1 MKLIELLKKAQIPY
15 SDSLIDS
22 LKNLSVSDVTHKSEE
37 VREGSLF
44 IAVEGSRFDGHQ
56 MLKEVAQKGAIAAL
70 VEKKVSAPIPKIHV
84 AATKEA
90 LIRVSQQFYG
100 DPTSQLV
107 VIGVTGT
114 NGKTTFTF
122 LMESILKA
130 AGFRPGVIGTINCR
144 FGEETWSSGLTTPDA
159 MTLQKLCARMRDKG
173 ATHLVMEVSSHS
185 LDQGRVAG
193 CHFDQAVFTNLTQ
206 DHLDYHGDMEGYFTA
221 KSRFFNHY
229 LPASAKLKKMAV
241 VNREDPFG
249 QRLCG
254 QISAPYCT
262 YGWGEGADFYAENII
277 LGLDGTS
284 FYLHTPLGGVKMKTP
299 LIGRHNVANILAAVA
314 AASGLSMD
322 LATIAEGVQS
332 LVKVPGRLERIPHDR
347 IYVFVDYA
355 HTDDALT
362 HVLTNLKSLKG
373 SGTLITVFGCGGD
386 RDKTKRPL
394 MGRAVGRL
402 SDAAI
407 ITSDNPRGEDP
418 LQIISHIEQGMA
430 GLMQRSQSVRLHEY
444 HVEVDRKKAIWTALS
459 KAVPGDIVLIAGKG
473 HETEQ
478 EISGQRFPFDDR
490 RVAEEALECL
500 HPTKLPIS

>member
-1 MKLIELLKKAQIPY
+1 MKLVELLKKAQIPY
-15 SDSLIDS
+15 SDSLADS
-22 LKNLSVSDVTHKSEE
+22 LENLSVTDVTHKSEE
-37 VREGSLF
+37 VKEGSLF
-44 IAVEGSRFDGHQ
+44 IAIQGSRFDGHQ
-56 MLKEVAQKGAIAAL
+56 LLKEVAQKGAVAAL
-70 VEKKVSAPIPKIHV
+70 VEKKVTVSIPKIPV
-84 AATKEA
+84 TDTKEA
-90 LIRVSQQFYG
+90 LIRVSQHFYG

-122 LMESILKA
+122 LMESILKVA
-130 AGFRPGVIGTINCR
+130 EYRPGVIGTINCR
-144 FGEETWSSGLTTPDA
+144 FGEETWSAGLTTPDA
-159 MTLQKLCARMRDKG
+159 MTLQRLCARMRNKG

-206 DHLDYHGDMEGYFTA
+206 DHLDYHGDMEGYFAA
-221 KSRFFNHY
+221 KSRFFNQY
-229 LPASAKLKKMAV
+229 LPASAKLKKLAV
-241 VNREDPFG
+241 INIEDPFG

-262 YGWGEGADFYAENII
+262 YGGEGADFYAENII

-284 FYLHTPLGGVKMKTP
+284 FYLHTPLGNIKMKTP
-299 LIGRHNVANILAAVA
+299 LIGHHNVANILAAVA
-314 AASGLSMD
+314 AASGLNLD
-322 LATIAEGVQS
+322 LTTMAEGVQS
-332 LVKVPGRLERIPHDR
+332 LTKVPGRLERIPHDR
-347 IYVFVDYA
+347 LYVFVDYA

-362 HVLTNLKSLKG
+362 HVLTNLKALKG
-373 SGTLITVFGCGGD
+373 NGTLTTVFGCGGD

-394 MGRAVGRL
+394 MGKAVGRW

-418 LQIISHIEQGMA
+418 LQIISHIEQGMT
-430 GLMQRSQSVRLHEY
+430 GLMQRSHRARLHEY

-459 KAVPGDIVLIAGKG
+459 QATPGDIVLIAGKG

-478 EISGQRFPFDDR
+478 VIAGQRFPFDDR
-490 RVAEEALECL
+490 IVAKEALECL